1 MKKSPTATQPVD
13 AGPLRMWLPW
23 WYRPSRLLLGASLP
37 ALIIFTYSDS
47 TLSLSKAQLF
57 YGSRDFLVGLI
68 ALAAMFL
75 GALLGESKWFS
86 ARVSGGRFASSRGF
100 APRIAEGLL
109 TERVDRVLMA
119 VFLVSHLVFF
129 RNFFLDPGLISGVLG
144 GNLELKHT
152 FKTIPGVTTWTQ
164 VSLVLGALRGLR
176 WAGVLP
182 GRVKLI
188 SVFHLV
194 FFGTLFVRAILWSER
209 LAMIEGAVPF
219 FLGALPRLA
228 TAAGPHLRLWIRLF
242 PFVVPVML
250 LFVFTAFESL
260 RSWQYYAGQ
269 HSSVLE
275 FGWRRL
281 FTYYFEAMNT
291 GAATLGV
298 TGFYDGLTLP
308 MGLKTYDEY
317 YKGLYMG
324 ALDVEYNNVS
334 GLWYLATRA
343 GSLLFIPVIFLH
355 GCWHGL
361 AWRAFSAGRLF
372 GLFFPISFLGLM
384 EIIRIPYWF
393 GLTRVLPSTL
403 VILIILAWAVTLR
416 SRVRRTTATPEY
428 ARPGH
433 PAMS

>member
-1 MKKSPTATQPVD
+1 MMDPGAPR
-13 AGPLRMWLPW
+13 LWLPW
-23 WYRPSRLLLGASLP
+23 WYQPSRMLLGASLP
-37 ALIIFTYSDS
+37 ALVIFTCSDP
-47 TLSLSKAQLF
+47 THSLSKAQLF
-57 YGSRDFLVGLI
+57 YGHRDFLVGLL

-75 GALLGESKWFS
+75 GAVLGESGWFAS
-86 ARVSGGRFASSRGF
+86 RVSGGRFAPGRIQV
-100 APRIAEGLL
+100 PRLAEGLL
-109 TERVDRVLMA
+109 SERVDQFLMA

-129 RNFFLDPGLISGVLG
+129 RNFFLNPGLITGVLG

-164 VSLVLGALRGLR
+164 VSLVLGVLRGLR

-188 SVFHLV
+188 SVFHLL

-209 LAMIEGAVPF
+209 LALIEGAVPF
-219 FLGALPRLA
+219 FLGALPRVA
-228 TAAGPHLRLWIRLF
+228 TAAGPRLRLCLRLF
-242 PFVVPVML
+242 PFLVPVLL

-281 FTYYFEAMNT
+281 FSYYFEAMNT

-308 MGLKTYDEY
+308 MGLKAYNQHYE
-317 YKGLYMG
+317 GLYMG

-343 GSLLFIPVIFLH
+343 GSLLFLPVLFMH

-361 AWRAFSAGRLF
+361 AWRAFKAGRLF

-384 EIIRIPYWF
+384 EIIRIPYWC
-393 GLTRVLPSTL
+393 GLTRVLPTTV
-403 VILIILAWAVTLR
+403 VILMLLAWAATL
-416 SRVRRTTATPEY
+416 SGRVRQRSV
-428 ARPGH
+428 PGGYGQ
-433 PAMS
+433 PALP